1 MASNSP
7 PAASRRLDFRHRRS
21 HGIIGQHLTESL
33 SLSLQTAPVLDFVRF
48 SIALAVLQKSNHD
61 ESGDFF
67 HAKVDLHW
75 IPILDFV

>member
-7 PAASRRLDFRHRRS
+7 PAVSRRLDFRHRRS

-33 SLSLQTAPVLDFVRF
+33 SLSLQTPPVIRLCLVEHRTGY
-48 SIALAVLQKSNHD
+48 IRKTNHD